1 MATVT
6 FENVVK
12 RFGSFTAVKDV
23 SFDIPEGA
31 FVCLLGPS
39 GCGKTTTL
47 RMIAGLESPTSG
59 TIRIGGRDVTRDAP
73 RQRDVGM
80 VFQDYALYPH
90 MTLSEN
96 IAYPLKVRGLDKQ
109 SRSGRAAQVAER
121 LQIGHLL
128 ERRPSEISGGQQ
140 QRSSVARALV
150 HTPQVFLFDEPLSN
164 LDAKLRL
171 EARSFIKHLQKE
183 VGVTAIYVTH
193 DQSEAMALADT
204 IAVMD
209 RGEIVQMGS
218 PLEVYR
224 RPATTFVA
232 NFLGSPP
239 MNLLPVRVEADE
251 GLRLVGSGFRLPVP
265 PVLVEHVRPGQSLR
279 LGVRPEHILLG
290 ENGDDDA
297 IHGTLYAV
305 EPLGPE
311 SLVTIL
317 LGGGAAAG
325 RARAAVPPTQAVA
338 AQPPTG
344 GTLVTARLFGDD
356 EPRLERRVAL
366 RPDPERLHL
375 FAESG
380 ERIA

>member
-6 FENVVK
+6 FQNVTK
-12 RFGSFTAVKDV
+12 RFGTFTAVDDV

-47 RMIAGLESPTSG
+47 RMIAGLEEPSSG
-59 TIRIGGRDVTRDAP
+59 TISTGGRDVTREPP

-96 IAYPLKVRGLDKQ
+96 IAYPLKVRGEG
-109 SRSGRAAQVAER
+109 RAVRAERAAQVAAR
-121 LQIGHLL
+121 LQIDHLL
-128 ERRPSEISGGQQ
+128 ARRPAEISGGQQ

-209 RGEIVQMGS
+209 KGRIVQMGP

-239 MNLLPVRVEADE
+239 MNLLPVRVEGDSVTALADP
-251 GLRLVGSGFRLPVP
+251 GFRVALPP
-265 PVLVEHVRPGQSLR
+265 GVEGRVEPGRSLL
-279 LGVRPEHILLG
+279 LGVRPEHLLLG
-290 ENGDDDA
+290 KPGADGA
-297 IHGTLYAV
+297 IEGSLYSV
-305 EPLGPE
+305 EPLGAE
-311 SLVTIL
+311 SLVTIEV
-317 LGGGAAAG
+317 GGS
-325 RARAAVPPTQAVA
+325 
-338 AQPPTG
+338 
-344 GTLVTARLFGDD
+344 LVTARLFGDE
-356 EPRLERRVAL
+356 EPRLEPRVAL
-366 RPDPERLHL
+366 RPDPDRLHL
-375 FAESG
+375 FSDSG
-380 ERIA
+380 ERIG

>member
-6 FENVVK
+6 FENVSK
-12 RFGSFTAVKDV
+12 RFGNFTAVNDV
-23 SFDIPEGA
+23 SFHIPEGA

-47 RMIAGLESPTSG
+47 RMIAGLENVSSG
-59 TIRIGGRDVTRDAP
+59 RVLIGGRDVTREAP

-96 IAYPLKVRGLDKQ
+96 IAYPLKVRGQ
-109 SRSGRAAQVAER
+109 SRRGRSERAAQVAER

-128 ERRPSEISGGQQ
+128 ERRPAEISGGQQ

-204 IAVMD
+204 IAVMEG
-209 RGEIVQMGS
+209 GEIVQMGP

-224 RPATTFVA
+224 KPATTFVA
-232 NFLGSPP
+232 SFLGSPP
-239 MNLLPVRVEADE
+239 MNLLPARVEGSGVERD
-251 GLRLVGSGFRLPVP
+251 GRPVLVGDGFRLP
-265 PVLVEHVRPGQSLR
+265 LPGGFADQVSTGEAVS
-279 LGVRPEHILLG
+279 LGVRPEHMVLA
-290 ENGDDDA
+290 EEGDDGI
-297 IHGTLYAV
+297 IHGALYAV

-311 SLVTIL
+311 SLITVMT
-317 LGGGAAAG
+317 GADRG
-325 RARAAVPPTQAVA
+325 S
-338 AQPPTG
+338 G
-344 GTLVTARLFGDD
+344 SLVTARLFGDE
-356 EPRLERRVAL
+356 EPRLEKRVAL
-366 RPDPERLHL
+366 RPDPEKLHL
-375 FAESG
+375 FRESG
-380 ERIA
+380 ERIG